1 MGQEETASPHAMGQ
15 GGVSRIREDRI
26 RMSSQTWL
34 DIQQLA
40 EQLGCSDRLVYEMR
54 SEGLLVP
61 GVDFY
66 TLGKGTIRG
75 KHIYCLELC
84 REALLLRT
92 AKKTKLKAK
101 AQRIKPTETYNEDH

>member
-1 MGQEETASPHAMGQ
+1 
-15 GGVSRIREDRI
+15 
-26 RMSSQTWL
+26 MSSQTWL

-40 EQLGCSDRLVYEMR
+40 EQLCCSDRLIYEMR
-54 SEGLLVP
+54 AELFLKP
-61 GVDFY
+61 GVHFY

-92 AKKTKLKAK
+92 AKKAKQKTKAEQIKTAEIYSESHLRELVSRRCKA
-101 AQRIKPTETYNEDH
+101 

>member
-1 MGQEETASPHAMGQ
+1 MKH
-15 GGVSRIREDRI
+15 
-26 RMSSQTWL
+26 QTWL
-34 DIQQLA
+34 ELEKLA
-40 EQLGCSDRLVYEMR
+40 EQLCCSDRLIYQMR

-92 AKKTKLKAK
+92 AKKAKQKAK
-101 AQRIKPTETYNEDH
+101 AEQIKPAEIYNESHLKEFINSRRR

>member
-1 MGQEETASPHAMGQ
+1 
-15 GGVSRIREDRI
+15 
-26 RMSSQTWL
+26 MSSQTWL

-84 REALLLRT
+84 RKALLLRT
-92 AKKTKLKAK
+92 AEKTKLKAS
-101 AQRIKPTETYNEDH
+101 AEQIKPAETYSDSYLKELISRRCKA